1 MGLSASYAQAEKP
14 NVVLILADNVG
25 WGDLSAYGSGRWRG
39 MPTPRIDQLAAAAA

>member
-25 WGDLSAYGSGRWRG
+25 WGDLSAYGSGRVFFDLWSS
-39 MPTPRIDQLAAAAA
+39 